1 MSKTT
6 PIPGFISTAPLAA
19 PAAPEPATTARGPSA
34 SPAAGA
40 SPVAARSS
48 SLTTG
53 TAGRVSLPGMSM
65 PQATPFARA
74 QQNAASGPQLS
85 PRDAA
90 ALFLALI
97 VQNKFGDQNGIAG
110 FAQLLH
116 QGSGAAAAL

>member
-1 MSKTT
+1 
-6 PIPGFISTAPLAA
+6 
-19 PAAPEPATTARGPSA
+19 
-34 SPAAGA
+34 
-40 SPVAARSS
+40 
-48 SLTTG
+48 
-53 TAGRVSLPGMSM
+53 M

-116 QGSGAAAAL
+116 QGSGAAAALWMDIFSFVADLTDLVLVFSTA